1 MSTDMKTLVIDIAR
15 LIWEKRLSDIA
26 GGNISVRRDNI
37 VCITPRLMGYR
48 LRWQTTED
56 DLSIVDLDGAV
67 LEGPE
72 QITREGAMHLGL
84 YREFEDAGAIIHAH
98 PYWTNVF
105 VAKSRPI
112 VPTFQATEKFGAI
125 ECIPETPGYSPELA
139 ENVISHFISKRD
151 QWEKT
156 ALEVILP
163 RHGIVAMGKDMNA
176 CFDIVDRVE
185 SECRCQILGKIL
197 DM

>member
-1 MSTDMKTLVIDIAR
+1 V
-15 LIWEKRLSDIA
+15 
-26 GGNISVRRDNI
+26 N
-37 VCITPRLMGYR
+37 
-48 LRWQTTED
+48 
-56 DLSIVDLDGAV
+56 LDGDV

-84 YREFEDAGAIIHAH
+84 YREFSDAGAIIHAH

-112 VPTFQATEKFGAI
+112 IPTLQATEKFGTI
-125 ECIPETPGYSPELA
+125 DYIPETPGYSPELA
-139 ENVISHFISKRD
+139 ENVISHFISKRE

-185 SECRCQILGKIL
+185 SECRCQILGKLL
-197 DM
+197 DL